1 MTTASGREVI
11 SRSSTRR
18 SRQRT
23 VNQLSGTK
31 LSATKSA
38 YKVTKRSGD
47 KSEWKVKITMSA
59 VDGDL
64 DTVEDLS
71 WSNRTATSTA
81 YRMQAKYEVKGW
93 HRNSST
99 VTIVT
104 TTGTSYNFYPHD
116 DEIRRLYL

>member
-1 MTTASGREVI
+1 MTTASGREGDKPVI
-11 SRSSTRR
+11 YLTIEAKDGY
-18 SRQRT
+18 
-23 VNQLSGTK
+23 QLSGTK

-71 WSNRTATSTA
+71 WSNRTCNLGQR
-81 YRMQAKYEVKGW
+81 YRMQANMKL
-93 HRNSST
+93 NCTAT
-99 VTIVT
+99 VL
-104 TTGTSYNFYPHD
+104 P
-116 DEIRRLYL
+116 